1 MGQPVCP
8 RCRRL
13 ERMLL
18 VVTAYLSP
26 ANWYESPETLKL
38 LDRVKGYLPA
48 RLQDILNRHLAP
60 RTE

>member
-1 MGQPVCP
+1 MDQPACS

-26 ANWYESPETLKL
+26 SNWYESPETLKL

-48 RLQDILNRHLAP
+48 RLQDILNHHLAP
-60 RTE
+60 RRE